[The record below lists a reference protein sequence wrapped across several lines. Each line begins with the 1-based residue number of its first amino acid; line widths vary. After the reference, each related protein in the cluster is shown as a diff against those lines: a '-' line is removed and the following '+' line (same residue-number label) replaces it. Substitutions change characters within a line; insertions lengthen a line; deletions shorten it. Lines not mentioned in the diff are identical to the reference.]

1 MNYYTEIKELI
12 INNEVTKKA
21 KDYSKNKSD
30 LTTYYN
36 VGKLLKEAGKH
47 YGEGIV
53 KEYSN
58 KLTSDLGKKY
68 SVTSLKYMRQ
78 FYEFSKSHSLSD
90 QLTYTH
96 YKTLLPLNNENEI
109 DYYIKITIKSNLTIR
124 QLQEKVKNKEYE
136 RLDEKTKLKLINNE
150 QPKVKDLIKNPIIIK
165 NNSNYEI
172 VSEKV
177 LQKLILEDI
186 PSFFKRTRNRFY
198 LYRKWIQNKTRKYL

>member
-36 VGKLLKEAGKH
+36 VGKH

-109 DYYIKITIKSNLTIR
+109 DYYIKITIKSNLTVR
-124 QLQEKVKNKEYE
+124 QLQEKVKNKE
-136 RLDEKTKLKLINNE
+136 
-150 QPKVKDLIKNPIIIK
+150 
-165 NNSNYEI
+165 
-172 VSEKV
+172 
-177 LQKLILEDI
+177 
-186 PSFFKRTRNRFY
+186 
-198 LYRKWIQNKTRKYL
+198 

>member
-198 LYRKWIQNKTRKYL
+198 LYRK